1 MKFLRLQFISIP
13 GHVLCAYCGCP
24 PARHGKGLLRQ
35 TKTQGDKWK
44 WTKLKI
50 RQSSPFFRDDIA
62 TRGEK
67 ARETEGLLPG
77 CHYRQSVLSSF
88 YANQHEDALSLH
100 HLHLQDSLASTAP
113 CRSSPSESDQSDRFK
128 FFHETQ
134 DPNEFS
140 QRRNEQWCVKFCLWK
155 TAQSKEVATIMA
167 GQTSLLQPLAIVRS
181 D

>member
-44 WTKLKI
+44 WITLKI

-88 YANQHEDALSLH
+88 YANQHEYAFSLQY
-100 HLHLQDSLASTAP
+100 LHLQDSLASTAP

-128 FFHETQ
+128 FFTKKTKTLMSFRSDETSSGVSS
-134 DPNEFS
+134 FAS
-140 QRRNEQWCVKFCLWK
+140 GRQRRARRWRPSWQVRQIL
-155 TAQSKEVATIMA
+155 QS
-167 GQTSLLQPLAIVRS
+167 LAIVRS